1 MHYCNKLV
9 YNIINDICVLEGYMV
24 DNRKRITVNFRDNN
38 KIDEELYNYIL
49 DKSKVI
55 GVSNAIKQIISEY
68 KDQEEKGK
76 D

>member
-1 MHYCNKLV
+1 
-9 YNIINDICVLEGYMV
+9 MV

-38 KIDEELYNYIL
+38 KTDEELYNYIL
-49 DKSKVI
+49 DKAKII

-76 D
+76 N

>member
-1 MHYCNKLV
+1 MV
-9 YNIINDICVLEGYMV
+9 YNNIKDICVLEGYMV
-24 DNRKRITVNFRDNN
+24 DNRKRITVNFRENN
-38 KIDEELYNYIL
+38 KTDEELYNYIL

-55 GVSNAIKQIISEY
+55 GVSNTIKQIISEY

>member
-1 MHYCNKLV
+1 MA
-9 YNIINDICVLEGYMV
+9 
-24 DNRKRITVNFRDNN
+24 
-38 KIDEELYNYIL
+38 

-68 KDQEEKGK
+68 KENEERRR

>member
-1 MHYCNKLV
+1 MV
-9 YNIINDICVLEGYMV
+9 YNNIKDICVLEDYMV

-38 KIDEELYNYIL
+38 KTDEELYNYIL
-49 DKSKVI
+49 DKAKII

-76 D
+76 N